1 MLKKLRRKFV
11 CINMAIVTVMLCVI
25 FGTVLY
31 FTQANL
37 KADSLRMMESIAEN
51 PYQMG
56 LPSGAGETRLPY
68 FILRAGPGGAYIVT
82 NGGNFD
88 LSDEAFLRDL
98 VTVVEA
104 GGQTGTLEE
113 YHLRYWREQ
122 TPGTL
127 MIVFVD
133 ITSEYNTMQNLWRS
147 CILIGLASFAVF
159 LVLSILLARWAIR
172 PVEQAWQQQRQFVA
186 DASHELKT
194 PLTVILTNAELLQS
208 PDCEEP
214 ARSRM
219 ADNILTMSRQMRGL
233 VEDLLELARVD
244 DGIARTVWTRVDLS
258 RLVSDAVL
266 PFEPVCFE
274 AGLTLETDIQPDI
287 TVRGSESHLRQVAE
301 ILLDNARKYADP
313 GGTVT
318 VTLTRQGRRHCLLSV
333 ADPGEAISPEDLKNI
348 FKRFYR
354 VDKARAMDHS
364 YGLGL
369 SIADSIVT
377 DHHGKIWAESAGGI
391 NTFFVS
397 LPTAQP

>member
-1 MLKKLRRKFV
+1 
-11 CINMAIVTVMLCVI
+11 
-25 FGTVLY
+25 
-31 FTQANL
+31 
-37 KADSLRMMESIAEN
+37 
-51 PYQMG
+51 
-56 LPSGAGETRLPY
+56 
-68 FILRAGPGGAYIVT
+68 
-82 NGGNFD
+82 
-88 LSDEAFLRDL
+88 
-98 VTVVEA
+98 
-104 GGQTGTLEE
+104 
-113 YHLRYWREQ
+113 
-122 TPGTL
+122 
-127 MIVFVD
+127 
-133 ITSEYNTMQNLWRS
+133 
-147 CILIGLASFAVF
+147 
-159 LVLSILLARWAIR
+159 
-172 PVEQAWQQQRQFVA
+172 
-186 DASHELKT
+186 
-194 PLTVILTNAELLQS
+194 
-208 PDCEEP
+208 
-214 ARSRM
+214 M

-266 PFEPVCFE
+266 TFEPVCFE

-354 VDKARAMDHS
+354 ADKARAMDHS

-397 LPTAQP
+397 LPTQP